1 MTAAAAP
8 PLHPDVEPLAFLLG
22 TWVGDGKGE
31 YPTIDAFGYHEEVRF
46 THTGKPFLVYAQ
58 RTWHVDDRRPL
69 HAETGYW
76 RPAGPGHVE
85 LVLAHPNGLVEISE
99 GPMHDGHLE
108 VTSTTVGRTATAK
121 DVREVT
127 RTFTFDAD
135 VLRYSLAMAAVGE
148 PLTHHLSA
156 TLRRQG

>member
-1 MTAAAAP
+1 MTEPA
-8 PLHPDVEPLAFLLG
+8 LHPDLAPLAFLLG
-22 TWVGDGKGE
+22 TWVGDGRGE
-31 YPTIDAFGYHEEVRF
+31 YPTIDPFGYHEEVRF

-58 RTWHVDDRRPL
+58 RTWHADDRRPL

-76 RPAGPGHVE
+76 RPGGPGRVE
-85 LVLAHPNGLVEISE
+85 LVLAHPTGLVEIGE
-99 GPMHDGHLE
+99 GPMHDGHIEL
-108 VTSTTVGRTATAK
+108 TSTTVGRTSTAK

-127 RTFTFDAD
+127 RTFTVDGD
-135 VLRYSLAMAAVGE
+135 VLRYSLAMAAVGL